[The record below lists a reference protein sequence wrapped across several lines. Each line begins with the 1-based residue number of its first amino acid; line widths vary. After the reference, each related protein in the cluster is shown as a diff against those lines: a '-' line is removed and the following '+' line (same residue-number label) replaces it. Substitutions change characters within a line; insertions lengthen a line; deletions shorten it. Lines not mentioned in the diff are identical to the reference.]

1 LLLQKSGA
9 IRAVFRE
16 TRTSVTANDAIER
29 TIPSLRRYARALLG
43 TTQDADDLVH
53 DALVDALARPRD
65 GLEAAHIRP
74 WLFAILRNRFVSNHR
89 RAKYRATA
97 SSEDNTIERAT
108 VRPGQEAGLQM
119 RDLTLGLA
127 GLPVEQREVLLLV
140 TVEGF
145 SYADVAAMLDIPL
158 GTVMSRLS
166 RARDRLNDFMDGT
179 TKPRLR
185 SVS

>member
-1 LLLQKSGA
+1 MLLEKSGA
-9 IRAVFRE
+9 RRAVFRE

-43 TTQDADDLVH
+43 TAQDADDLVH
-53 DALVDALARPRD
+53 DALIDALARPKP
-65 GLEAAHIRP
+65 GIEAHHVRT
-74 WLFAILRNRFVSNHR
+74 WLFTILRNRFISDRR
-89 RAKYRATA
+89 RAKHRTTTTLDDAA
-97 SSEDNTIERAT
+97 GPAAA

-145 SYADVAAMLDIPL
+145 TYAEVAVMLDLPL

-179 TKPRLR
+179 TRPRLR